1 MPLSSILAALG
12 MMLTG
17 QTTYAFARIP
27 FILIGAAVVPLT
39 AALSF
44 AFSKKKDV
52 AILSA
57 IFAIFTVYNA
67 PFIGVTDNFSLFMF
81 FGVLYFL
88 SASKLIEDA
97 SRTKYWFFLGLLAG
111 LFSLSRSDGLL
122 WLGVTFLFTLFRA
135 PKESFLQITNYV
147 IRNSLLALLGFL
159 IIMSPWYIRNY
170 SLFGT
175 VMAPGGSR
183 ALWLE
188 NYDQTF
194 IYPPEAL
201 TMKTFLASGWDSIW
215 SNRMW
220 ALSSNLQSGFA
231 AHGGIILFPF
241 IVAGIIYYRKD
252 ERVKLAW
259 IAWLI
264 LFLVMTF
271 LFPFAGARGA
281 FFHAG
286 AALQPM
292 WWALAPLGLDGI
304 LDSLRKRG
312 WGDERGRFV
321 FRSSLVL
328 IAIIL
333 TFYVVYLRLFAL
345 GWGEGETNYPDVE
358 QFLVTNGAAA
368 DDIVIVWD
376 APGYYLDSG
385 RSAVSIPYGGT
396 QSILAVSEQFHANY
410 MVLEPEAAINDLK
423 ILIDSPG
430 QNIHFTYLGTVDD
443 ANIFKLNP

>member
-1 MPLSSILAALG
+1 
-12 MMLTG
+12 
-17 QTTYAFARIP
+17 
-27 FILIGAAVVPLT
+27 
-39 AALSF
+39 
-44 AFSKKKDV
+44 
-52 AILSA
+52 
-57 IFAIFTVYNA
+57 
-67 PFIGVTDNFSLFMF
+67 
-81 FGVLYFL
+81 
-88 SASKLIEDA
+88 
-97 SRTKYWFFLGLLAG
+97 
-111 LFSLSRSDGLL
+111 
-122 WLGVTFLFTLFRA
+122 
-135 PKESFLQITNYV
+135 
-147 IRNSLLALLGFL
+147 
-159 IIMSPWYIRNY
+159 MSPWYLRNY

-201 TMKTFLASGWDSIW
+201 TMQTFLATGWDAIW
-215 SNRMW
+215 DDRIW

-241 IVAGIIYYRKD
+241 IVAGILYHRKD
-252 ERVKLAW
+252 ERVKLACV
-259 IAWLI
+259 AWLL

-292 WWALAPLGLDGI
+292 WWVLAPLGLDGI

-328 IAIIL
+328 ITVIL

-345 GWGEGETNYPDVE
+345 GWGEGQTNYPDVE
-358 QFLVTNGAAA
+358 QLLVTHGAEA

-385 RSAVSIPYGGT
+385 RSALSIPYGGM
-396 QSILAVSEQFHANY
+396 QAILAVSEQFNAEY
-410 MVLEPEAAINDLK
+410 LVLEPEAAINDLEQ
-423 ILIDSPG
+423 LIDSPA
-430 QNIHFTYLGTVDD
+430 QNEHFIYLGNVDD
-443 ANIFKLNP
+443 AKIFKLVP